1 MHHACSFTGHRPAK
15 LGYRAGDGRGAR
27 LEALLFGE
35 ILALARRGVTR
46 FYTGMAQGVDQWAAR
61 LVLEAK
67 SGGLP
72 LELVAVL
79 PCPNQAAGWRGQE
92 RDCYFG
98 LLARCDEVI
107 TCSPFYT
114 PQCMLAR
121 NRFLVEHAGTLLAVY
136 NGAPR
141 SGTAYTVR
149 CARRAGRELIL
160 IHPDTLEISRTL
172 AQEPCQ

>member
-1 MHHACSFTGHRPAK
+1 MENACSFTGHRPAK
-15 LGYRAGDGRGAR
+15 LGCREGAGRGTR
-27 LEALLFGE
+27 LEALLLEE
-35 ILALARRGVTR
+35 IRALARRGVTR

-61 LVLEAK
+61 LVLEVK
-67 SGGLP
+67 DSGLP
-72 LELVAVL
+72 LELCAVL

-92 RDCYFG
+92 RDRYFG

-107 TCSPFYT
+107 LCSPVYT

-121 NRFLVEHAGTLLAVY
+121 NRWLVEHAGTLLAVY

-141 SGTAYTVR
+141 SGTAYTVS

-160 IHPDTLEISRTL
+160 IHPNTLALSRTR
-172 AQEPCQ
+172 ARTP